1 MTNKESILRRIP
13 PGAEATVVLV
23 GKEEHLRGPA
33 MAFVRLA
40 ESVYMPNITE
50 VPIPVRFI
58 FVLLGPSS
66 YDLDYKEIGRSI
78 ATLMSNRV
86 S

>member
-13 PGAEATVVLV
+13 CGAEATVVLV
-23 GKEEHLRGPA
+23 GREEHLRGPA

-50 VPIPVRFI
+50 VLSLINVI
-58 FVLLGPSS
+58 
-66 YDLDYKEIGRSI
+66 
-78 ATLMSNRV
+78 
-86 S
+86 